1 MSVEEYDRQCD
12 LIREKNS
19 TYLKEFED
27 DLRAKDLSEKT
38 IKRHLFNVD
47 LYIND
52 FLFRERPEEMPT
64 GCHNLGRFLGGF
76 YIEKCMWSTPENIK
90 TTAAS
95 IKKFYK
101 SMLER
106 NHISQEDYKELCDD
120 IKGEMEFWQEDCAA
134 YNDPS
139 LPNPWD
145 FF

>member
-1 MSVEEYDRQCD
+1 
-12 LIREKNS
+12 
-19 TYLKEFED
+19 
-27 DLRAKDLSEKT
+27 
-38 IKRHLFNVD
+38 
-47 LYIND
+47 
-52 FLFRERPEEMPT
+52 MPT
-64 GCHNLGRFLGGF
+64 GCHNLGRFWGGF
-76 YIEKCMWSTPENIK
+76 YIEKCMWSTPGNIK

-120 IKGEMEFWQEDCAA
+120 IKDEMEFWQEDCAA